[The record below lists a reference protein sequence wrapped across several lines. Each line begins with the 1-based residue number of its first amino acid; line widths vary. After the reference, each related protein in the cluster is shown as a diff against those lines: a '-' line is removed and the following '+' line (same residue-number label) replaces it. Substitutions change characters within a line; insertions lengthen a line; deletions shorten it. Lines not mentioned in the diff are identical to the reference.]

1 MRFAQEISIFNPNAI
16 EMAVVALGTRI
27 TQTAEEI
34 RLEAART
41 LTNYSTTVQMNAAI
55 SAKANEIT
63 SEVSETYA
71 TNSSLNSNVNSLSS
85 RIQQTATAISFTLSK
100 NGDRTAQLSMTYT
113 KENGSK
119 VNVQA
124 QTITFDG
131 LVAFT
136 NLSGSNRGSTII
148 NGENISTG
156 KIHDA
161 NNNTV
166 FDLSAGTL
174 TIKKGSIN
182 LGNGNFSVT
191 DTGVLTIK
199 RGSINL
205 GSGKFT
211 VTDAGVLTAT
221 SGTIGGFT
229 INSDSLSG
237 GAIYQTVSGAGTG
250 GWNPSVNG
258 TQASIRNGQV
268 ACGQLTL
275 NGGTSLYAEGN
286 DDSAEGQTG
295 ILCNGHFSTRSTLW
309 VGRGSGD
316 VIAYFRGYIS
326 SQGDVGASDRNLKHH
341 EYYLGKEAEDFIY
354 SLEPVA
360 FRWKDKDTAI
370 HHGFYAQDVEKVKY
384 DDWGIVTEADG
395 HKGLFYTELIAD
407 LVATVQAQDKRIK
420 ALEGGQNG

>member
-1 MRFAQEISIFNPNAI
+1 MRFAQEISIFNPHAI
-16 EMAVVALGTRI
+16 EMAVVALGTQI

-71 TNSSLNSNVNSLSS
+71 TNSSLNSLSS
-85 RIQQTATAISFTLSK
+85 RIRQTATEISFTLSGGGTGTNAK
-100 NGDRTAQLSMTYT
+100 KASLSITYT
-113 KENGSK
+113 KEDGSK
-119 VNVQA
+119 INLSA

-182 LGNGNFSVT
+182 LG
-191 DTGVLTIK
+191 
-199 RGSINL
+199 
-205 GSGKFT
+205 SGKFT
-211 VTDAGVLTAT
+211 VTDAGALTAT

-229 INSDSLSG
+229 ISNDSLSG
-237 GAIYQTVSGAGTG
+237 GKLIATG
-250 GWNPSVNG
+250 GSTRGDVVIGGGQVHVPYLRFVKNGNDIGGILTDYTWDDNPSGMRLWTGHGLHV
-258 TQASIRNGQV
+258 T
-268 ACGQLTL
+268 
-275 NGGTSLYAEGN
+275 AEGEEWFTC
-286 DDSAEGQTG
+286 DTAARFTG
-295 ILCNGHFSTRSTLW
+295 GVWNNNTQMWFS
-309 VGRGSGD
+309 
-316 VIAYFRGYIS
+316 
-326 SQGDVGASDRNLKHH
+326 SDRRI
-341 EYYLGKEAEDFIY
+341 KEDIKPLDGY
-354 SLEPVA
+354 KTIMGLNPVS
-360 FRWKDKDTAI
+360 FRYKESPDSK
-370 HHGFYAQDVEKVKY
+370 HHGFIAQEVQDIVR
-384 DDWGIVTEADG
+384 DDWNVVGTDG
-395 HKGLFYTELIAD
+395 NILYLSYTELIAD

-420 ALEGGQNG
+420 ALEGGQKNG